1 MKKLIFILTLLFA
14 MPGYSETTGEPA
26 TAGPDITIRHG
37 GDRTLYEYRANGVL
51 YAIRV
56 EPKDAPAYYLVDP
69 DGSGNYIRSDKT
81 KILIPSWVILEW

>member
-1 MKKLIFILTLLFA
+1 MKKLIITLSLLFA
-14 MPGYSETTGEPA
+14 IPGYSETVGDTRPA
-26 TAGPDITIRHG
+26 EPDITIRHG

-56 EPKDAPAYYLVDP
+56 EPKNAPAYYLIDP
-69 DGSGNYIRSDKT
+69 DGTGNYIRSDKT